1 MEAPRRVV
9 DVNAIAD
16 WWDGLELWLSGL
28 PYVPQLVLVMVV
40 VLPLAYGCA
49 TVFDVALARALAL
62 LGRDRVPV
70 PVEASSVDTAS
81 LGIVSGDR

>member
-1 MEAPRRVV
+1 M
-9 DVNAIAD
+9 NAIAD

-40 VLPLAYGCA
+40 ALPLAYGCA
-49 TVFDVALARALAL
+49 TVFDIALARALAL

-70 PVEASSVDTAS
+70 PIDVASADRA
-81 LGIVSGDR
+81 GGDR